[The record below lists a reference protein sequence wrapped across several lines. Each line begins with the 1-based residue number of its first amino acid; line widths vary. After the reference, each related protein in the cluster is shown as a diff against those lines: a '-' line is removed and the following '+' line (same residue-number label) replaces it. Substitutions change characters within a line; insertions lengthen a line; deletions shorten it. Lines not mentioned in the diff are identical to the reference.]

1 MRILILLFT
10 FCSIAT
16 FSSTAQINIVEEPS
30 IIKLMQVYKS
40 KNAQTPITRGWRI
53 QIVAT
58 SDRMEM
64 EKSYEKFEMLYP
76 DVDYTWEHN
85 PPYYQV
91 RVGAYEKKEDLE
103 ATLLKMKKEFPL
115 SIPVQDDIAKRDL
128 VEF

>member
-1 MRILILLFT
+1 MRIIILLFT
-10 FCSIAT
+10 FSSIAT
-16 FSSTAQINIVEEPS
+16 FSSMAQINIVEEPS

-64 EKSYEKFEMLYP
+64 EKAYEKFEMLYP

-103 ATLLKMKKEFPL
+103 ATLLEMKKEFPL
-115 SIPVQDDIAKRDL
+115 SIPVQDDIAKQDL